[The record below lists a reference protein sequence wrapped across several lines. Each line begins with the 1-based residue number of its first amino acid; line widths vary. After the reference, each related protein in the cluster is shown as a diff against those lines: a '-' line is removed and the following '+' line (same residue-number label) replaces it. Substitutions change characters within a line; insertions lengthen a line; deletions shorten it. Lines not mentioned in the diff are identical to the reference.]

1 MFNCPNCNKSLPA
14 DSEFCPYCGS
24 KLTVAQNAEEPKKKK
39 GIKAWQIVLIVLSV
53 LLVLGIGVG
62 AAYYF
67 LTADSV
73 TEDTDVVV
81 ETESEEES
89 TTEETTTEDEAIT
102 QVVVDKTGELVIGFS
117 GPLTGPAWY
126 YGTAVNNGIQ
136 LAVDEINANG
146 GIDGMTIKLI
156 SADDMADTAVDAA
169 NAYNSLKNQGMQ
181 IFIGPVTSGSAL
193 AVKGLTYYD
202 NMFQLTPTASAD
214 DVIENN
220 NCFQICYSDSD
231 QGTRAAEYIDEQ
243 NLATK
248 VGIIYN
254 SADEYS
260 TGIYNSFKSAAAGKN
275 FSIVAEMSFTYDN
288 CFDFTAQIQA
298 CKSAGADLVFL
309 PIYYSEASLILKQS
323 DEVNYNPQFFGC
335 DGLDGILNAY
345 NFDASLA
352 EGLMML
358 APFCEDDTDYAIQN
372 FVDAYYLEYNQNPDM
387 FAAAGYDAVYAIKA
401 AAEKGDINP
410 QMTASEICEKMKSA
424 MTQVTIDGITG
435 NDMTWSATGEVN
447 KTPKAVKIQN
457 GTYVSAD

>member
-39 GIKAWQIVLIVLSV
+39 GIKAWHIILIVLSV

-62 AAYYF
+62 AAFYF
-67 LTADSV
+67 LTADSDP
-73 TEDTDVVV
+73 EDTDFVV

-89 TTEETTTEDEAIT
+89 TTEETTTEDEEIT

-117 GPLTGPAWY
+117 GPLTGSASY
-126 YGTAVNNGIQ
+126 YGNAVFNGVELAVN
-136 LAVDEINANG
+136 EINTNG

-181 IFIGPVTSGSAL
+181 IFLGPVTSGSAL
-193 AVKGLTYYD
+193 AVKGITYYD
-202 NMFQLTPTASAD
+202 NMFQLTPSASSD
-214 DVIENN
+214 EVIENN

-231 QGTRAAEYIDEQ
+231 QGARAAEYIDEH

-248 VGIIYN
+248 VGVIYD
-254 SADEYS
+254 SSDAYS
-260 TGIYNSFKSAAAGKN
+260 SGIFNQFKKAAAEKN
-275 FSIVAEMSFTYDN
+275 LEIVAEQAFTKDSN
-288 CFDFTAQIQA
+288 KDFSAQVKA
-298 CKSAGADLVFL
+298 CKESGADLVFL
-309 PIYYSEASLILKQS
+309 PIYYTEASLVLQAAANADYTPK
-323 DEVNYNPQFFGC
+323 FFGC

-352 EGLMML
+352 EGLMIL

-401 AAEKGDINP
+401 AAEKADINP

-424 MTQVTIDGITG
+424 MTQVTINGLTG
-435 NDMTWSATGEVN
+435 NNMTWSATGEVN